1 MKCRKC
7 KREIEKNS
15 LFCNWCG
22 TKQLKDESGVRVPTP
37 KRKGSTW
44 YAQVTV
50 DGERVYI
57 SAPSEGEYYV
67 KARAAKVGLIE
78 AHKPDNRIV
87 KDLVKEY
94 IDSRSGVI
102 SPSTIDGY
110 ERKAKSNL
118 QSLMPLRVKDLTDS
132 TVQKAIDIDKAKYSG
147 KTIKEALALIKSATG
162 AKFGSLVVPSTAPK
176 KKPPIYSEDDVR
188 KIIVGLAEYGGQVEC
203 AGLLAIWLSLRRS
216 EIMGLRWCDVKEKAI
231 VVRNARVYNKD
242 HKLEMKDNK
251 NATSERTIICDKY
264 IIDKLNALPK
274 NGEFLFTISTYG
286 IWKGIDAVCK
296 RAGVE
301 HGYLHGFRHTN
312 ATIMEYIG
320 VPPKY
325 ANQRGGWADDHVRQ
339 RTYTDLM
346 TAGGEETAQKVDSFF
361 LALTSPKTD
370 KKLPD

>member
-22 TKQLKDESGVRVPTP
+22 TKQIKDESGVRVPTP

-87 KDLVKEY
+87 KDLVTEY
-94 IDSRSGVI
+94 INARNGTI

-110 ERKAKSNL
+110 ERKAKYNL

-147 KTIKEALALIKSATG
+147 KTIKEALALQDEHH
-162 AKFGSLVVPSTAPK
+162 
-176 KKPPIYSEDDVR
+176 YE
-188 KIIVGLAEYGGQVEC
+188 
-203 AGLLAIWLSLRRS
+203 
-216 EIMGLRWCDVKEKAI
+216 RWQ
-231 VVRNARVYNKD
+231 RVMN
-242 HKLEMKDNK
+242 
-251 NATSERTIICDKY
+251 C
-264 IIDKLNALPK
+264 P
-274 NGEFLFTISTYG
+274 
-286 IWKGIDAVCK
+286 VCK
-296 RAGVE
+296 QFDRNPDGDMWEWSLAFYNASIATLEHMAKKVTDENWLGITATDEKIETPEAGE
-301 HGYLHGFRHTN
+301 
-312 ATIMEYIG
+312 AE
-320 VPPKY
+320 
-325 ANQRGGWADDHVRQ
+325 
-339 RTYTDLM
+339 
-346 TAGGEETAQKVDSFF
+346 
-361 LALTSPKTD
+361 
-370 KKLPD
+370 